1 MSKPSSNS
9 FIKIAVGFEI
19 EGTSFDNHDLG
30 KYIAARMYFP
40 SERCQEEFAEDVSTW
55 ILECIG
61 DKVFIAKME
70 SEKARIRNLWKKLHP
85 SNHAGY
91 YYCHIG
97 GEWVHESEAELDH
110 IVPSSVERINT
121 EVPGWD
127 NKLRMSCVPHNF
139 QKGSSRVKS
148 ATMEVAPSD
157 EEC

>member
-1 MSKPSSNS
+1 MSKQNSNS
-9 FIKIAVGFEI
+9 SIKGNVEFAI
-19 EGTSFDNHDLG
+19 EGAVFNNEDLG
-30 KYIAARMYFP
+30 KYIAGRMYFP
-40 SERCQEEFAEDVSTW
+40 SERYQELFAGDVSNW
-55 ILECIG
+55 ILECVG
-61 DKVFIAKME
+61 KKVLVTKMQ

-97 GEWVHESEAELDH
+97 GEWVHESETELDH

-127 NKLRMSCVPHNF
+127 NKLRMACVPHNF

-148 ATMEVAPSD
+148 ATMEVAPLD